1 MLRGFSA
8 ISNCAPA
15 YAAIEERK
23 SMTLQGINDA
33 KHWRDR
39 AAEMRVLSADM
50 KDFEAR
56 TLMLKLAN
64 DYDKLADRAENRVR
78 L

>member
-1 MLRGFSA
+1 
-8 ISNCAPA
+8 
-15 YAAIEERK
+15 
-23 SMTLQGINDA
+23 MTLQGLNDM

-50 KDFEAR
+50 RDFEAR

-64 DYDKLADRAENRVR
+64 DYDKLADRAEDRAAR
-78 L
+78 DAPRPSPTPKAR